1 MRWAERPENG
11 DVVNVKTECIAVIGG
26 TGALGSGLA
35 HRLAHAGYPVIIG
48 SRDAEKAMVA
58 AQAITN
64 DIVGSRVSGDTMKGA
79 AQAGDIIFLT
89 VPFASHR
96 ETLELLKPEVQN
108 KLLVDATVPLVPPKV
123 MRVQLP
129 PEGAAAMIAQEILG
143 EGVEVVSALQNVGA
157 RHLPDLDHHIECDV
171 LVCGDKREAR
181 GRVIKV
187 LADCGL
193 RGFHAGALAN
203 AAAAEALTSL
213 LIFMNKHY
221 GTDRAGIRL
230 TNIDPDGQP

>member
-1 MRWAERPENG
+1 MNE
-11 DVVNVKTECIAVIGG
+11 KTECIAIIGG
-26 TGALGSGLA
+26 TGALGNGLA
-35 HRLAHAGYPVIIG
+35 RRLAHAGYRVVIG
-48 SRDAEKAMVA
+48 SRDAEKAKSA
-58 AQAITN
+58 ARSITD
-64 DIVGSRVSGDTMKGA
+64 DIPTSQVSGDTLTGA
-79 AQAGDIIFLT
+79 AQDGDMIFLA
-89 VPFASHR
+89 VPFGSHR
-96 ETLELLKPEVQN
+96 ETLEMLKPYVQN

-129 PEGAAAMIAQEILG
+129 AEGAAALIAQSILG

-157 RHLPDLDHHIECDV
+157 RHLPDLDHEIDCDV

-181 GRVIKV
+181 GRVIQV

-193 RGFHAGALAN
+193 RGFHAGSLAN

-221 GTDRAGIRL
+221 NTDRAGIRL
-230 TNIDPDGQP
+230 TNIDPEAQA